1 MTALKTVRK
10 MDEEASY
17 EIFPGVVLVKEGSQV
32 FRRGKELKVE
42 DLPTDSKLRAGKLM
56 EMLVETST
64 NFISGRALKISFPKM
79 GPVAVSRALEE
90 GCFGYVI

>member
-10 MDEEASY
+10 MDEDASY
-17 EIFPGVVLVKEGSQV
+17 EIFPGVSLVKEGPQV
-32 FRRGKELKVE
+32 RRGKELKIE